1 MPFGGSST
9 WFNFFRFDL
18 SRSVHL
24 KHWKLFLTFF
34 LFLRSDVPES
44 CTQVQQDPSLN
55 SPTENVLSLFV
66 KVDGFIPFVKDVE
79 TIYFTPVT
87 VQASLDIIMNEVS
100 ALGPHLKPARE
111 LNMENLFAAVYSPDG
126 EYYRCKILQENQEKV
141 QVLFV
146 DYGNQEEKS
155 KDDLFELPVELK
167 NLPPC
172 AFCIKIHETEN
183 FEKTEENI
191 SLLEAMLLDKPVQVS
206 VEVVNSKMVGKIYVD
221 NKKLDLKL
229 LSKISTDRPQA
240 LYDSVTPSPTSESRV
255 VKTNNNQEKIKDLNL
270 GPGVVACNPGEK
282 IPGLVVWIENKNEV
296 WFSPTSEMIRLEYM
310 MDRMEKE
317 YSQYPMFENP
327 CVGEIYGTLY
337 SQDNMFY
344 R

>member
-1 MPFGGSST
+1 MET
-9 WFNFFRFDL
+9 IFF
-18 SRSVHL
+18 
-24 KHWKLFLTFF
+24 T
-34 LFLRSDVPES
+34 PA
-44 CTQVQQDPSLN
+44 TVQPSLDK
-55 SPTENVLSLFV
+55 LMDKL
-66 KVDGFIPFVKDVE
+66 
-79 TIYFTPVT
+79 
-87 VQASLDIIMNEVS
+87 S

-111 LNMENLFAAVYSPDG
+111 LNMEDLFATVFSLDG
-126 EYYRCKILQENQEKV
+126 EYYRCKILQEDQEKV
-141 QVLFV
+141 QVLYV

-155 KDDLFELPVELK
+155 KDELFELPEELK
-167 NLPPC
+167 NLRPS
-172 AFCIKIHETEN
+172 AYQIKIHETEN
-183 FEKTEENI
+183 LEKTKENI

-206 VEVVNSKMVGKIYVD
+206 VEVVNSKMVGKIWTKKLD

-240 LYDSVTPSPTSESRV
+240 LYDSVTPKTNPSPSPESRE

-270 GPGVVACNPGEK
+270 GPGVVPCNPGEK
-282 IPGLVVWIENKNEV
+282 IPGSVVWIESKDEV
-296 WFSPTSEMIRLEYM
+296 WFTPTSEMIRLEDM

-317 YSQYPMFENP
+317 YSHYPTFENP

>member
-1 MPFGGSST
+1 MVQFSLDLTSVDLSII
-9 WFNFFRFDL
+9 FNF
-18 SRSVHL
+18 VC
-24 KHWKLFLTFF
+24 FF
-34 LFLRSDVPES
+34 LRSSDVPES

-87 VQASLDIIMNEVS
+87 VQASLDIIMNKLS

-111 LNMENLFAAVYSPDG
+111 LNMENLFAAVYSPDR

-155 KDDLFELPVELK
+155 KDELFELPVELK
-167 NLPPC
+167 NLPPS
-172 AFCIKIHETEN
+172 AYCIKIHETEN
-183 FEKTEENI
+183 LEKTEENI
-191 SLLEAMLLDKPVQVS
+191 SLLKAMLLDKPVQVS

-240 LYDSVTPSPTSESRV
+240 VYDSVTPSPTSEYRV

-270 GPGVVACNPGEK
+270 GPGVVACNPEEK
-282 IPGLVVWIENKNEV
+282 IHGSVVWIENKNEV
-296 WFSPTSEMIRLEYM
+296 WFTPTSEMIRLEDM

-317 YSQYPMFENP
+317 YSQYLMAENP
-327 CVGEIYGTLY
+327 RVGEIYGTLY